1 MHFVLRR
8 HFSPLSRTTSTILHS
23 RRVTDPR
30 FTLVI
35 GRLHDFAR
43 LVLTFLFLLPYF

>member
-1 MHFVLRR
+1 MHFVRRR
-8 HFSPLSRTTSTILHS
+8 HFSPLSWTTSMILHN

-30 FTLVI
+30 FTLVV
-35 GRLHDFAR
+35 GRVHDFAR